1 MINDRNIKIL
11 ILDDDTMVREN
22 LNDYLE
28 DEGFFVNSFIDAE
41 SALTHLNH
49 ETYDVAI
56 VDMRLPG
63 IDGNTFILKS
73 HSIDPSMK
81 YIIHTGSSNY
91 NLIDEL
97 LIIGID
103 PNQVYIKPVS
113 DMSFLVNKIHELL
126 H

>member
-1 MINDRNIKIL
+1 MNNSNIKIL
-11 ILDDDTMVREN
+11 VLDDDTMVREN

-28 DEGFFVNSFIDAE
+28 DEGFFVKSFIDAE
-41 SALTHLNH
+41 TALTHLIN
-49 ETYDVAI
+49 ETYHLAI

-73 HSIDPSMK
+73 HSIDPCLK

-97 LIIGID
+97 IKIGID

-113 DMSFLVNKIHELL
+113 DMSLLVNKIHELL
-126 H
+126 HS